1 MLRIKAYRFRL
12 EPSEIQARSLHAWSG
27 SLRFLWNWMLAQ
39 RRDAF
44 RGSEG
49 RVRINYF
56 DQAAQLPH
64 MKEMLPWMALVP
76 SQALQQTLRDLERAY
91 INFFE
96 GRASYPALKRRSGPS
111 PAIRW
116 PQGVEVNGRCVWL
129 PKLGWMKARLSR
141 RVEGVIKNA
150 TV

>member
-12 EPSEIQARSLHAWSG
+12 QPTAIQAGSLQAWSG

-49 RVRINYF
+49 RVRVDYF
-56 DQAAQLPH
+56 DQAAQLPA

-76 SQALQQTLRDLERAY
+76 SQALQQTLRDLERAF

-96 GRASYPALKRRSGPS
+96 GRASYIEAHVR
-111 PAIRW
+111 
-116 PQGVEVNGRCVWL
+116 
-129 PKLGWMKARLSR
+129 RLSD
-141 RVEGVIKNA
+141 
-150 TV
+150 